1 MEEITSQQLK
11 NFDVIVIGAGL
22 GGLGAAAHLALKNQ
36 KVLLLEKHNSPG
48 GFATSFVRGRFEF
61 EGALHELNDIGT
73 EGNRGE
79 LYHFFKALNIV
90 PEKVKFFQVPEIYSC
105 KFYDGKQYTLPFGVP
120 AYTNYLIN
128 EFPNHEKEIRKLI
141 KVMENIYGGLKNL
154 SKPGKII
161 FKYPWLIRVIGYTIT
176 EFLERFIHNQRL
188 INVIIQL
195 WCYFGA
201 TPSENNALLWVGGMM
216 SYLTKGAAIPNL
228 SSHNLSQAIADS
240 ICDLGGTIR
249 YNALVNKIMM
259 ENGKTIGVELINGEK
274 IYSDWVISNV
284 NPVCT
289 LQKMIPKDAI
299 PKKYLKKVIS
309 PKLGTSIFTVYLGLN
324 RTAEALG
331 ITSYETFVNTSDD
344 IHAIAQNTGINS
356 TQMIVATCYNL
367 VNPEI
372 SPAGTCMI
380 ALSALHVGREWHNI
394 PPNEYYQIKDK
405 VSNDLITLFEEYL
418 CPNVRESIEVCESA
432 SPLTYYRYSKSLDG
446 VIYGSN
452 SSVDNSPVFKL
463 GNKTPIP
470 GLYFSGA
477 WTNEGGGYS
486 TALNSGRLAAKLLL
500 KQKGKQNRTFGGKK
514 NV

>member
-1 MEEITSQQLK
+1 MTDITSQQMK
-11 NFDVIVIGAGL
+11 KIDIIVIGAGL

-61 EGALHELNDIGT
+61 EGALHELNDIGI
-73 EGNRGE
+73 EGNRGG
-79 LYHFFKALNIV
+79 LYQFFTALKIV
-90 PEKVKFFQVPEIYSC
+90 PEKVSFFQVPEIYSC
-105 KFYDGKQYTLPFGVP
+105 KFYDGKQYTLPFGVS
-120 AYTNYLIN
+120 AYSKYLIS
-128 EFPNHEKEIRKLI
+128 EFPKHEKEIRKMI

-154 SKPGKII
+154 SKPGKIL
-161 FKYPWLIRVIGYTIT
+161 FKYPWLIRVIGYTIS
-176 EFLERFIHNQRL
+176 EFVELFIHNQRL
-188 INVIIQL
+188 INVIVQL

-201 TPSENNALLWVGGMM
+201 TPAENNALLWIGGMM

-240 ICDLGGTIR
+240 ICDLGGMIR
-249 YNALVNKIMM
+249 YNTLVNKIII
-259 ENGKTIGVELINGEK
+259 ENGVTKGVELINGEK
-274 IYSDWVISNV
+274 IYADWVISNV

-289 LQKMIPKDAI
+289 LQKMVPKEVI
-299 PKKYLKKVIS
+299 PKKYLQKVLS

-324 RTAEALG
+324 KTAEALG
-331 ITSYETFVNTSDD
+331 ITSYETFINTSDD
-344 IHAIAQNTGINS
+344 IHAMALNTGIET

-367 VNPEI
+367 VNPNI

-380 ALSALHVGREWHNI
+380 ALSALHSGREWHNI
-394 PPNEYYQIKDK
+394 PPNEYHHIKDK
-405 VSNDLITLFEEYL
+405 VSNNLISLFEEYL
-418 CPNVRESIEVCESA
+418 CPNVRESIEVCEAA

-486 TALNSGRLAAKLLL
+486 TALNSGRSAAKQLL
-500 KQKGKQNRTFGGKK
+500 KQKKNKKYISRGEK